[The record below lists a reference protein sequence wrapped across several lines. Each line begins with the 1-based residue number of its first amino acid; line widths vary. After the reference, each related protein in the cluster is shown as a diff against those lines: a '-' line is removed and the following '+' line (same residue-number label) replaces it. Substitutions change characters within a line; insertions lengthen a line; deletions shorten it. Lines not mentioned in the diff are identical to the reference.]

1 MISYVKLTLCKR
13 VLLCLSVHVYGL
25 NGLFFNGEAS
35 YMSLRGYPIFG
46 EFLCQNYV
54 VGHCQ

>member
-13 VLLCLSVHVYGL
+13 VFLCLSVHVSGL

-35 YMSLRGYPIFG
+35 YIMSLGGYPIFG
-46 EFLCQNYV
+46 EFLCQN
-54 VGHCQ
+54 